1 MHKLTTTL
9 LAVLF
14 GSASFA
20 GVAYTQALHPLSA
33 HSGLFASTAAIARAD
48 EDDNQQGDNQDGE
61 GHGRQNCVNPAGHE
75 RGWCKHGNQY
85 GGNYGGGNYST
96 ISGTVIAM
104 NGDLVQFREDNGAT
118 ITLNQRNLLAN
129 GYGLNVGGHY
139 TLRGYWNNNMFLAQG
154 NGSSGGYYGNNNG
167 YPYGGSTSIQGV
179 ITSIHGNQV
188 TLLQGLFSTITVN
201 DQQALNNGSAQNLY
215 VGRNI
220 TAYGFWNGNTF
231 YATSIG

>member
-1 MHKLTTTL
+1 MHKLTNAIM
-9 LAVLF
+9 AVLF

-20 GVAYTQALHPLSA
+20 GIAYTQALHPSNA
-33 HSGLFASTAAIARAD
+33 HTGIFAFTAAVARAD
-48 EDDNQQGDNQDGE
+48 EGENEQGDQGGDE
-61 GHGRQNCVNPAGHE
+61 HHGGQGCVNPAGHE
-75 RGWCKHGNQY
+75 RGWCKHGDRNS
-85 GGNYGGGNYST
+85 NDRGGNYST
-96 ISGTVIAM
+96 ISGTVIAS

-129 GYGLNVGGHY
+129 GYGLNVGSHY
-139 TLRGYWNNNMFLAQG
+139 TLRGYWNNNMFLAQATG
-154 NGSSGGYYGNNNG
+154 GGYYGNNNNG

-179 ITSIHGNQV
+179 VTSVHGNRV
-188 TLLQGLFSTITVN
+188 TLLQGLFQTITVD

-220 TAYGFWNGNTF
+220 TAYGFWSGSTF